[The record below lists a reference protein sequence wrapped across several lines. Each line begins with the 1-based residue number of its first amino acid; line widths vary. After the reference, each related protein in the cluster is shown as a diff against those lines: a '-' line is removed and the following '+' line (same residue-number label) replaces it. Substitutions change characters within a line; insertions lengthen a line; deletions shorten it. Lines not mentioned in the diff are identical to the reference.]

1 MQKALQKELRDS
13 QTLCRET
20 HDAQIKKYHV
30 KYSEWQERAKETRM
44 ITNSV
49 CQFPLNITETI
60 NSIPQYHD
68 HMEKARREHLY
79 RQEMLRKEI
88 EATSAAKMD
97 LEKEKLT
104 LQSKAKFDSTR
115 QQNKSEE
122 EQWMVCFDAPH
133 HMYSRS
139 SLDH

>member
-1 MQKALQKELRDS
+1 MQRALQDELKKS
-13 QTLCRET
+13 QAVCQDT
-20 HDAQIKKYHV
+20 HDAQTKKYNA

-44 ITNSV
+44 IANSV
-49 CQFPLNITETI
+49 CQFLLSISEKT
-60 NSIPQYHD
+60 NSTSQYHD

-122 EQWMVCFDAPH
+122 EQWMVRFDVLH
-133 HMYSRS
+133 YMYSRS
-139 SLDH
+139 SFDH